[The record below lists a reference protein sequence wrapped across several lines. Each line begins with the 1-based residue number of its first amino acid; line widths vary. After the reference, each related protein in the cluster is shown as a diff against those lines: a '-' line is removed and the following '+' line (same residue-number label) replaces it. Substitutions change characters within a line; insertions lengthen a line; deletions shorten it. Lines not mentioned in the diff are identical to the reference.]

1 MISIPVTQIVLQ
13 IKLAG
18 YRQVLRI
25 LKETHV
31 RQSVSSLQAHWGQV

>member
-25 LKETHV
+25 LKENT
-31 RQSVSSLQAHWGQV
+31 